1 MSTLLF
7 SSDSVWTMLHGLV
20 LGGGAM
26 LALAAALFAMRAM
39 PALDAPD
46 ARAQVQSRYLTGLLV
61 ATAALLWLTAIG
73 GTYIVFPPYRA
84 TPPEGLT
91 DLSQYPRALLLSN
104 PGTAWLHGFGMEI
117 KEHVPW
123 IAAMLATAVAFV
135 GMRYRTTLLSDSRLR
150 RMSSTMLAI
159 CFVLVAGVAVLG
171 VFINKVAPL
180 E

>member
-7 SSDSVWTMLHGLV
+7 SGESIWTMIHGLM

-26 LALAAALFAMRAM
+26 LALAAALFALRAM
-39 PALDAPD
+39 PAGDAGS
-46 ARAQVQSRYLTGLLV
+46 AGTEVQSRYLTGLLV
-61 ATAALLWLTAIG
+61 CIAVLLWLTVIV
-73 GTYIVFPPYRA
+73 GTYVNFPPYRA

-91 DLSQYPRALLLSN
+91 DLSQYPRSLLQSN
-104 PGTAWLHGFGMEI
+104 PGTAWLHGFAMEI

-123 IAAMLATAVAFV
+123 IVAMVATAVAAV
-135 GMRYRTTLLSDSRLR
+135 GVRYRSVLLNDSRLR
-150 RMSSTMLAI
+150 RMITTLLAI
-159 CFVLVAGVAVLG
+159 CFALVAFVAVLG